1 MNFQQ
6 ERDSAQIR
14 INESKTVQMLVQ
26 EERKAYGEFG
36 GAEIKD
42 CETKNM
48 ATLCHR
54 HRK

>member
-1 MNFQQ
+1 M
-6 ERDSAQIR
+6 IH
-14 INESKTVQMLVQ
+14 ESKTVQMLVQ
-26 EERKAYGEFG
+26 EERKACGEFG

-42 CETKNM
+42 CETENM